1 MFVGNHIN
9 FSMWLKG
16 GSKITKYSIIM
27 YVSESVDP
35 FQPYV
40 NVDSE
45 VAAVGIVCAKTFKI
59 L

>member
-1 MFVGNHIN
+1 MFVRNHIN
-9 FSMWLKG
+9 FSLWLKG
-16 GSKITKYSIIM
+16 GSKITKYSTIM
-27 YVSESVDP
+27 YVSESVNP

-45 VAAVGIVCAKTFKI
+45 AAAVGVLCAKTFKI